1 MSARCPQCGFKADL
15 LTETQFHI
23 CSQCGAGFRVY
34 DGLGIS
40 EQYIRHD
47 QNDAFAWGALLGALD
62 AEGCRHPEQPGD
74 IKFGYHPF
82 WFADLSDGNISF
94 CPATSM
100 PKGFPLPS
108 MAPVGALEFTRKSLQ
123 FPQASLKPETL
134 MTSESGIK
142 RLRLLQIPLYLI
154 SYQVASE
161 NYQATV
167 SGSTWQT
174 YASSLPKETG
184 IDVPLQRF
192 KFLGVYMTSL
202 FLTGLLAPNFAWRAV
217 AFIIIVSI
225 AWSLDRS
232 GVKRG

>member
-15 LTETQFHI
+15 LTETQFHT
-23 CSQCGAGFRVY
+23 CSQCGTGFRVY
-34 DGLGIS
+34 DGHGIS
-40 EQYIRHD
+40 EQYIRHN
-47 QNDAFAWGALLGALD
+47 QNDAFAWGALLGVLD
-62 AEGCRHPEQPGD
+62 AEGCCPPTQPGD

-94 CPATSM
+94 CPASSM

-108 MAPVGALEFTRKSLQ
+108 TAPVGALEFTKQSLQ
-123 FPQASLKPETL
+123 FPQASLKPEAI

-174 YASSLPKETG
+174 YTSGLPTETG
-184 IDVPLQRF
+184 VDLPLKRL
-192 KFLGVYMTSL
+192 KFLGVYIAAL
-202 FLTGLLAPNFAWRAV
+202 LLIGLLVPGFAWRTV
-217 AFIIIVSI
+217 AFIIIVTI
-225 AWSLDRS
+225 AWSMDRS
-232 GVKRG
+232 ALKRG